1 MTVEFTAVT
10 RTAVSDVVFGQLV
23 DAILTGRIGPEGA
36 LPGERELAETFEVN
50 RHAVRE
56 AVKRLQQ
63 SGLVRVSQ
71 GGKTRV
77 LDWRT
82 SAGLDILSA
91 LARSGAVPAQR
102 ILRDIA
108 VMRRSIAADAARLC
122 AAHADDAQR
131 AAVLAAAADY
141 PDATAD
147 FDTVVAGDIAFW
159 VTILDGSG
167 NLAYRLGLNTLVA
180 GYVGIGM
187 ERIAELGL
195 AKEYVDPEAHRRLAE
210 AIAAREADTAYEL
223 AYTLASGLVDT
234 QAESNE

>member
-1 MTVEFTAVT
+1 MEFTAVG

-23 DAILTGRIGPEGA
+23 DAILTGRIAPEQT
-36 LPGERELAETFEVN
+36 LPGERELAETFQVN

-71 GGKTRV
+71 GGRTRV
-77 LDWRT
+77 LEWRT

-102 ILRDIA
+102 ILHDIA

-122 AAHADDAQR
+122 ARHADDAQR
-131 AAVLAAAADY
+131 AAVSAAARDY
-141 PDATAD
+141 PDATED

-159 VTILDGSG
+159 VAILDGSG

-187 ERIAELGL
+187 RRVAELGL
-195 AKEYVDPEAHRRLAE
+195 GKEYVDPDAHRRLAS
-210 AIAAREADTAYEL
+210 AIADGAADTAYEL
-223 AYTLASGLVDT
+223 AYALLSGLVEA
-234 QAESNE
+234 QAEARS

>member
-1 MTVEFTAVT
+1 MEFIVVT
-10 RTAVSDVVFGQLV
+10 RTAVSDEVFGQLV
-23 DAILTGRIGPEGA
+23 DAILAGRIAPEDA
-36 LPGERELAETFEVN
+36 LPGERELAESFQVN

-63 SGLVRVSQ
+63 SGLVRVTQ

-82 SAGLDILSA
+82 SAGLDILSS

-122 AAHADDAQR
+122 AQRADDVQLE
-131 AAVLAAAADY
+131 AVRAAADAY
-141 PDATAD
+141 PDPTEE
-147 FDTVVAGDIAFW
+147 FDTVVAADIAFW
-159 VTILDGSG
+159 VAILDGSG

-180 GYVGIGM
+180 GYFGIGM

-195 AKEYVDPEAHRRLAE
+195 GKEYVDRDAHRRLAE
-210 AIAAREADTAYEL
+210 HITARAADAAYDL
-223 AYTLASGLVDT
+223 AYTLLSGLVDA
-234 QAESNE
+234 QEEPSE